1 MARRH
6 HVCLVSRVLAVER
19 YSPKLVYK
27 GAVLEN
33 FKCCV
38 RFKVFVEKLTEI
50 VVRSFHLTV
59 LQACSRSAV

>member
-19 YSPKLVYK
+19 CSPKLVYK
-27 GAVLEN
+27 GAVLE
-33 FKCCV
+33 KCCV

-50 VVRSFHLTV
+50 VVRSFDSFAGL
-59 LQACSRSAV
+59 